1 MPGPLVGTGDSV
13 MISTALKELTFYLE
27 KWKFNQA
34 IITQY
39 AVWRGRDYCWKKHIP
54 GTS

>member
-13 MISTALKELTFYLE
+13 MISTALKELTFSLE

-34 IITQY
+34 
-39 AVWRGRDYCWKKHIP
+39 RGRDYCWKKHIP